1 MQVTPPW
8 NQRIKDFTASLNCSL
23 TANLSGLRTM
33 PKVVSIHSY
42 RGGTGKS
49 NFTANL
55 ATALALQGYRVG
67 VIDTDLPSPG
77 IHNLFCLEPEQ
88 TEKALN
94 HYLWGECPIESVA
107 YDVSANVG
115 ITGDGQLFLVPSS
128 VKADDIARIL
138 NNGYDVKLMN
148 DGFRS
153 LVKALKLDYLF
164 IDTHPGLSKE
174 TFLSIAI
181 SHVLLLILRPDK
193 QDYQGTAVTVDVAR
207 QLKVRN
213 MLLAIN
219 KAYSKL
225 NLEALTQKVEA
236 TFDETVAGVFPL
248 SEEIVQL
255 ASEGVFC
262 VNFPDHP
269 ISQEF
274 RKVAQQIAEV

>member
-1 MQVTPPW
+1 
-8 NQRIKDFTASLNCSL
+8 
-23 TANLSGLRTM
+23 M

-55 ATALALQGYRVG
+55 ATTVASHGHRVG
-67 VIDTDLPSPG
+67 IVDTDLPSPG

-88 TEKALN
+88 TIITLN
-94 HYLWGECPIESVA
+94 TYLWGDSPIEDAA
-107 YDVSANVG
+107 YDVGSNVG
-115 ITGDGQLFLVPSS
+115 VDTDKLYLVPSS

-138 NNGYDVKLMN
+138 KDGYDVKRMN

-153 LVKALKLDYLF
+153 LVKKLELDYLF

-181 SHVLLLILRPDK
+181 SHVLVLILRPDK
-193 QDYQGTAVTVDVAR
+193 QDYQGTAVTMDVAR
-207 QLKVRN
+207 QLKVRK

-219 KAYSKL
+219 KAYSSL
-225 NLEALTQKVEA
+225 NPEALKQKVE
-236 TFDETVAGVFPL
+236 ETYTTPVAGVFPL
-248 SEEIVQL
+248 SEDLVQL

-262 VNFPDHP
+262 TKYPDHP

-274 RKVAQQIAEV
+274 RKVAQHIMEG

>member
-1 MQVTPPW
+1 
-8 NQRIKDFTASLNCSL
+8 
-23 TANLSGLRTM
+23 M

-55 ATALALQGYRVG
+55 ATTIALQGNRVG
-67 VIDTDLPSPG
+67 IVDTDVPSPG
-77 IHNLFCLEPEQ
+77 IHNLFSLEPEH
-88 TEKALN
+88 THKTLN
-94 HYLWGECPIESVA
+94 NYLWGETAIEDAA
-107 YDVSANVG
+107 YDVGEKLGVA
-115 ITGDGQLFLVPSS
+115 GDGRLYLVPAS

-138 NNGYDVKLMN
+138 KDGYDVRLMN

-153 LVKALKLDYLF
+153 LVKVLKLDYLF

-181 SHVLLLILRPDK
+181 SHVLILILRPDK
-193 QDYQGTAVTVDVAR
+193 QDYQGTAVTMDVAR
-207 QLKVRN
+207 QLKVRK

-219 KAYSKL
+219 KVYSSL
-225 NLEALTQKVEA
+225 NVDALKQKVE
-236 TFDETVAGVFPL
+236 ETYGEAVAGLFPL
-248 SEEIVQL
+248 SEDIVQL

-262 VNFPDHP
+262 VNYPKHP

-274 RKVAQQIAEV
+274 RKVAQQIVGD

>member
-1 MQVTPPW
+1 
-8 NQRIKDFTASLNCSL
+8 
-23 TANLSGLRTM
+23 M

-55 ATALALQGYRVG
+55 ATTVAAAGHRVG
-67 VIDTDLPSPG
+67 VVDTDVPSPG

-88 TEKALN
+88 MGKTLN
-94 HYLWGECPIESVA
+94 NYLWGESSIEEAA
-107 YDVSANVG
+107 YDVSANVDLKEG
-115 ITGDGQLFLVPSS
+115 TLFLVPSS

-138 NNGYDVKLMN
+138 KDGYDVKLMN

-153 LVKALKLDYLF
+153 LVKGLQLDYLF

-181 SHVLLLILRPDK
+181 SHVLILILRPDK
-193 QDYQGTAVTVDVAR
+193 QDYQGTAVTIDVAR
-207 QLKVRN
+207 QLKVRK

-225 NLEALTQKVEA
+225 NLAALKQKVEE
-236 TFDETVAGVFPL
+236 TYHETVAGVFPL
-248 SEEIVQL
+248 SEDIVQL

-262 VNFPDHP
+262 VKYPEHP
-269 ISQEF
+269 VSQEF
-274 RKVAQQIAEV
+274 RNVAQQIMEG

>member
-1 MQVTPPW
+1 
-8 NQRIKDFTASLNCSL
+8 
-23 TANLSGLRTM
+23 M

-55 ATALALQGYRVG
+55 ATTVALEGYRVG
-67 VIDTDLPSPG
+67 VVDTDVPSPG

-88 TEKALN
+88 MDKTLN
-94 HYLWGECPIESVA
+94 NYLWGDSPIEDSA
-107 YDVSANVG
+107 YDVGTMIGVTEPG
-115 ITGDGQLFLVPSS
+115 KLYLVPSS
-128 VKADDIARIL
+128 VKPDHIARIL
-138 NNGYDVKLMN
+138 RDGYDVKLMN

-153 LVKALKLDYLF
+153 LVKTLKLDYLF

-181 SHVLLLILRPDK
+181 SHILLLILRPDK

-207 QLKVRN
+207 QLKVRK

-219 KAYSKL
+219 KAHSKL
-225 NLEALTQKVEA
+225 NLDVLKQKVEE
-236 TFDETVAGVFPL
+236 TYGETVAGVFPL
-248 SEEIVQL
+248 SEDLIQL

-262 VNFPDHP
+262 VKYPEHP
-269 ISQEF
+269 LSQEF
-274 RKVAQQIAEV
+274 RKVAQQIMEG

>member
-1 MQVTPPW
+1 
-8 NQRIKDFTASLNCSL
+8 
-23 TANLSGLRTM
+23 M

-55 ATALALQGYRVG
+55 ATTIALQGHRVG
-67 VIDTDLPSPG
+67 VVDTDVPSPG

-88 TEKALN
+88 MDKTLN
-94 HYLWGECPIESVA
+94 NYLWGETAIADTA
-107 YDVSANVG
+107 YDVSDKIGLTDNG
-115 ITGDGQLFLVPSS
+115 KLYLVPSS

-138 NNGYDVKLMN
+138 KDGYDVKLMN

-153 LVKALKLDYLF
+153 LVKGLELDYLF

-181 SHVLLLILRPDK
+181 SHVLILILRPDK

-207 QLKVRN
+207 QLKVRK

-219 KAYSKL
+219 KAHSKL
-225 NLEALTQKVEA
+225 NLEALKQKVEETYA
-236 TFDETVAGVFPL
+236 ETVAGVFPL
-248 SEEIVQL
+248 SEDVVQL

-262 VNFPDHP
+262 VNYPEHP
-269 ISQEF
+269 VSQEF
-274 RKVAQQIAEV
+274 RKVAEQIMAG

>member
-1 MQVTPPW
+1 VL
-8 NQRIKDFTASLNCSL
+8 KV
-23 TANLSGLRTM
+23 

-55 ATALALQGYRVG
+55 ATTVAALGNRVG
-67 VIDTDLPSPG
+67 VVDTDVPSPG

-88 TEKALN
+88 MGKTLN
-94 HYLWGECPIESVA
+94 NYLWGESSIEDAV

-115 ITGDGQLFLVPSS
+115 IEGAGKLFLVPSS
-128 VKADDIARIL
+128 VRTDDIARIL
-138 NNGYDVKLMN
+138 QGGYDVKLMN
-148 DGFRS
+148 DGFRK
-153 LVKALKLDYLF
+153 LVKALQLDYLF

-193 QDYQGTAVTVDVAR
+193 QDYQGTAVVMDVAR
-207 QLKVRN
+207 QLNVRK
-213 MLLAIN
+213 MLLVIN
-219 KAYSKL
+219 KAHSKL
-225 NLEALTQKVEA
+225 NVDALKQKVEETYA
-236 TFDETVAGVFPL
+236 ETVAGLFPL
-248 SEEIVQL
+248 SEDIVQL

-262 VNFPDHP
+262 VKYPDHLV
-269 ISQEF
+269 SQEF

>member
-1 MQVTPPW
+1 
-8 NQRIKDFTASLNCSL
+8 
-23 TANLSGLRTM
+23 M

-55 ATALALQGYRVG
+55 ATTVALQGHRVG

-88 TEKALN
+88 IDNALN
-94 HYLWGECPIESVA
+94 HYLWGEAPIESVA
-107 YDVSANVG
+107 YDVSAKVG
-115 ITGDGQLFLVPSS
+115 ISGSASNGSHPGNNNLDNNNSGNNSLNNSKGAGSGQLFLVPAS

-138 NNGYDVKLMN
+138 KDGYDVKLMN
-148 DGFRS
+148 DGFRQ
-153 LVKALKLDYLF
+153 LVKTLKLDYLF

-193 QDYQGTAVTVDVAR
+193 QDYQGTAVTADVAR
-207 QLKVRN
+207 QLKVRK

-219 KAYSKL
+219 KVYSSL
-225 NLEALTQKVEA
+225 NVDALKQKVEE
-236 TFDETVAGVFPL
+236 TFHETVAGVFPL
-248 SEEIVQL
+248 SEEVVQL

-262 VNFPDHP
+262 VKYPEHP
-269 ISQEF
+269 VSQEF
-274 RKVAQQIAEV
+274 RKVAQQIAEA

>member
-1 MQVTPPW
+1 
-8 NQRIKDFTASLNCSL
+8 
-23 TANLSGLRTM
+23 M

-55 ATALALQGYRVG
+55 ATTVASQGHRVG
-67 VIDTDLPSPG
+67 VVDTDVPSPG

-88 TEKALN
+88 MGKTLN
-94 HYLWGECPIESVA
+94 NYLWGDTPIEDAA

-115 ITGDGQLFLVPSS
+115 LTGSGKLYLVPSS

-138 NNGYDVKLMN
+138 KDGYDVRLMN

-153 LVKALKLDYLF
+153 LVKGLQLDYLF

-181 SHVLLLILRPDK
+181 SHILILILRPDK
-193 QDYQGTAVTVDVAR
+193 QDYQGTAVTMDVAR
-207 QLKVRN
+207 QLKVRK

-219 KAYSKL
+219 KAHSKL
-225 NLEALTQKVEA
+225 NVEALKHKVEE
-236 TFDETVAGVFPL
+236 TYRETVAGVFPL
-248 SEEIVQL
+248 SEDVVQL

-262 VNFPDHP
+262 VKYPEHP
-269 ISQEF
+269 MSKEF
-274 RKVAQQIAEV
+274 HKVAMQIMAG